1 MTALDGLIIYQLTFY
16 GCCLLFFHEGGVARE
31 IVFMAHYSVSPMDP
45 TFSEGVRMSLFYS
58 AEQTYSAGEL
68 QQGCPTPLS
77 GSFQLHL
84 FFC

>member
-58 AEQTYSAGEL
+58 AGQTYSVERASAGLPYPVER
-68 QQGCPTPLS
+68 
-77 GSFQLHL
+77 
-84 FFC
+84 

>member
-1 MTALDGLIIYQLTFY
+1 
-16 GCCLLFFHEGGVARE
+16 
-31 IVFMAHYSVSPMDP
+31 
-45 TFSEGVRMSLFYS
+45 MSLFYS